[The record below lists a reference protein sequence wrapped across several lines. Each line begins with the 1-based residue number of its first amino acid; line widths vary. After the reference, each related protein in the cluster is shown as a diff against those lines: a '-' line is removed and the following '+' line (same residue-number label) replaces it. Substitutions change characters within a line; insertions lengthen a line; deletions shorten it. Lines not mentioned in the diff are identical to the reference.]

1 MFQALI
7 LVAMKNFIICFFIL
21 GAVSI
26 TAFSQEERFTVR
38 SGAGYYMDVF
48 TTDDGPVI
56 WLEGG
61 YKFNTGF
68 NINGRVSMA
77 SLDWK
82 IREGTFEDYTTILL
96 RQMVDL
102 TFSRPVNIKGQHFLE
117 PGFGFKLKKEYFL
130 KPDVTNIYSG
140 GTYYQDTSYSDIFW
154 EIGFTICLDYY
165 YQFQNNF
172 YLGMR
177 ADTNIIWALGF
188 EGLTFSPLFGFRF

>member
-1 MFQALI
+1 MR
-7 LVAMKNFIICFFIL
+7 NFVICFFIL
-21 GAVSI
+21 GAVSV
-26 TAFSQEERFTVR
+26 TAFSQEDRFTIR

-61 YKFNTGF
+61 YKLNTGF

-82 IREGTFEDYTTILL
+82 IREGTFEGYTTIQL

-102 TFSRPVNIKGQHFLE
+102 TFSRPVNLKGQHFLE
-117 PGFGFKLKKEYFL
+117 PGVGFKLKKEYLL
-130 KPDVTNIYSG
+130 KPDVENIYSG
-140 GTYYQDTSYSDIFW
+140 GTYYQYTSYSDIIW

-172 YLGMR
+172 YLGLR

-188 EGLTFSPLFGFRF
+188 EGLTFSPVFGFRF